1 MCYNVPWRAK
11 VRRIERNMTKEEF
24 LKSKDFMK
32 LGTAINN
39 GSWQVAGMTA
49 QRMQKNAKEA
59 QIDDFDRQLVM
70 IKKCIASRKKNEAL
84 NGLAV
89 IVAKRVR
96 MLEREVG
103 NGEESK

>member
-1 MCYNVPWRAK
+1 
-11 VRRIERNMTKEEF
+11 MTKEEF

-39 GSWQVAGMTA
+39 GSWQIAGMTA

-70 IKKCIASRKKNEAL
+70 IKQCIASRKKSEAL
-84 NGLAV
+84 NGMAA

-96 MLEREVG
+96 LLEQGRE
-103 NGEESK
+103 NGDANKNA